1 MRQERLRY
9 NPAMRADGRQDS
21 SLADSR
27 LMQVLLVDH
36 DGLNRYSVGMILARV
51 GYVVVEAGYAE
62 EALELCARQRFD
74 LALIEIDL
82 PVLNGVA
89 LLQRMKAREPD
100 AVIIL
105 MTDNPSVETAVQAL
119 RHGACD
125 YLIRPISSA
134 EIRAGVDRGIRL
146 SKALMRRRRIVD
158 AIERHVNELARDASE
173 TVDLGQA
180 DLAETFAERD
190 PLPNNSSALSL
201 GGLSI
206 VPGRYQLQAD
216 KQSVNLTPTE
226 FDLLL
231 YLAAHRSRVIACQEL
246 VGEIRGYASDE
257 SEAREVIRPHISNLR
272 RKLQE
277 LGDYGKLVVNVRGIG
292 YRLGDLPDEA

>member
-1 MRQERLRY
+1 
-9 NPAMRADGRQDS
+9 MRADSREES
-21 SLADSR
+21 SLAESR

-36 DGLNRYSVGMILARV
+36 DGLNRYSVGMILSRV
-51 GYVVVEAGYAE
+51 GYVIAEAAYAE
-62 EALELCARQRFD
+62 EALDLCARQRFD
-74 LALIEIDL
+74 LVLCEIDL
-82 PVLNGVA
+82 PDLNGIA
-89 LLQRMKAREPD
+89 LLQRLKSREPD
-100 AVIIL
+100 AVVIL
-105 MTDNPSVETAVQAL
+105 MTETPSVETAVMAL

-125 YLIRPISSA
+125 YLVRPISSA

-146 SKALMRRRRIVD
+146 SRAHMRRRRIVD
-158 AIERHVNELARDASE
+158 AIERNVSELTRDAAE
-173 TVDLGQA
+173 QLDLG
-180 DLAETFAERD
+180 DLPVEETFAERE
-190 PLPNNSSALSL
+190 PLPANSGALSL
-201 GGLSI
+201 GRLSI

-216 KQSVNLTPTE
+216 KLSINLTPTE

-257 SEAREVIRPHISNLR
+257 NEAREVIRPHISNLR

-292 YRLGDLPDEA
+292 YRLGDLPDDE

>member
-82 PVLNGVA
+82 PDLNGVA

-173 TVDLGQA
+173 TVDLSQA

-201 GGLSI
+201 GRAVYRAGTLSAASRKT
-206 VPGRYQLQAD
+206 VSESDAD
-216 KQSVNLTPTE
+216 
-226 FDLLL
+226 
-231 YLAAHRSRVIACQEL
+231 
-246 VGEIRGYASDE
+246 
-257 SEAREVIRPHISNLR
+257 
-272 RKLQE
+272 
-277 LGDYGKLVVNVRGIG
+277 GI
-292 YRLGDLPDEA
+292 

>member
-82 PVLNGVA
+82 PDLNGVA

-100 AVIIL
+100 AVVIL

-173 TVDLGQA
+173 SVDLGQA

>member
-82 PVLNGVA
+82 PDLNGVA

-119 RHGACD
+119 RHGASD

-173 TVDLGQA
+173 TVDLSQA